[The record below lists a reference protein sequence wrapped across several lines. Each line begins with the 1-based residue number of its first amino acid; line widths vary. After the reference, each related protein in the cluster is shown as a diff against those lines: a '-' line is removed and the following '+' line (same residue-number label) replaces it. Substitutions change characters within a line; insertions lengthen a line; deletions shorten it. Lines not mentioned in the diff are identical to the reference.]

1 MTRSTRRYVILAS
14 AGFLI
19 AGLSAAAVTAA
30 LRSERPSG
38 AARSR
43 APSPVQLQFENEGGR
58 ALNLADFRGKALL
71 VNLWATWCV
80 PCREEMPTLDRLQA
94 QLGGPE
100 FGVLALSLDR
110 GGAEV
115 VRSFFDEIGVT
126 NLSIHL
132 IDIEEVQSEI
142 GLIGLPTTLLLDR
155 EGREVSRLI
164 GPAEWDSPERIASVR
179 GELGLLAPSR
189 TQINQ
194 EGDQE

>member
-1 MTRSTRRYVILAS
+1 MPDTMLCMPSGRLLRRPL
-14 AGFLI
+14 AGFC
-19 AGLSAAAVTAA
+19 AGV
-30 LRSERPSG
+30 
-38 AARSR
+38 
-43 APSPVQLQFENEGGR
+43 
-58 ALNLADFRGKALL
+58 D
-71 VNLWATWCV
+71 
-80 PCREEMPTLDRLQA
+80 
-94 QLGGPE
+94 
-100 FGVLALSLDR
+100 
-110 GGAEV
+110 
-115 VRSFFDEIGVT
+115 RSFFDEIGVT

-179 GELGLLAPSR
+179 GELGLSAPSR